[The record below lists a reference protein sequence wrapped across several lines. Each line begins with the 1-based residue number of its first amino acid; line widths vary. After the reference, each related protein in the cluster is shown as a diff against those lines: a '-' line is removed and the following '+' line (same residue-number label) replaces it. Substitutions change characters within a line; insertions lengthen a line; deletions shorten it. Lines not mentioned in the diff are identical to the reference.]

1 MARKNLMAAAAICVA
16 MMGSLVAC
24 GHDDGSGGASA
35 IAGSTDLKGDPIVV
49 GSICSC
55 SGAQSAVMGKISEAN
70 EAWAAHVNADGG
82 INGHPVKII
91 VKDDAG
97 DPAKGLQAAKE
108 LIEGNR
114 VMAIVGTVSVTT
126 QAWADYV
133 SQKGVPVVGGFPGE
147 APFASNP
154 DFFPSG
160 SSLPVVTFGQM
171 AMAKEAGKT
180 HLGLLY
186 CAESPICAQLDPIV
200 KGLANAVGGMKVTSG
215 KVAGTAPNYTA
226 PCVSLKEAGV
236 DAIFVAHNAVVVDRV
251 ISDCGQQDFHPLNVP
266 SITTVGISSLK
277 NPSFEGSLVASPN
290 ALFTDDSIPAV
301 KTFRETVEKFS
312 PGVIDT
318 PQFNTTLLFAWAGG
332 ELFEKAALAAN
343 LTPTSTPED
352 VKRGLY
358 ALKDETL
365 DGLAPLLNFTEGKPA
380 FPSCYFTATMTG
392 GEFEPQNGG
401 KATCLNEQELGA
413 VTAALKG

>member
-1 MARKNLMAAAAICVA
+1 MARKNLMAAAAVAVA

-24 GHDDGSGGASA
+24 GDDEGGGGASA
-35 IAGSTDLKGDPIVV
+35 IAGSGDLKGDPIVV

-55 SGAQSAVMGKISEAN
+55 SGAQSSVIGKVSEAN
-70 EAWAAHVNADGG
+70 EAWAARINADGG

-108 LIEGNR
+108 LIEGEQ
-114 VMAIVGTVSVTT
+114 VIAIVGTVSVTT

-133 SQKGVPVVGGFPGE
+133 SEKGVPVVGGLPGE

-154 DFFPSG
+154 NFFPSG
-160 SSLPVVTFGQM
+160 SSLPVVTLGQM
-171 AMAKEAGKT
+171 ALAKEAGKS

-186 CAESPICAQLDPIV
+186 CAESPICAQLEPIV
-200 KGLANAVGGMKVTSG
+200 KALAGVVGGMEVTSG
-215 KVAGTAPNYTA
+215 KVAATAPNYTA
-226 PCVSLKEAGV
+226 PCVSLKDAGA
-236 DAIFVAHNAVVVDRV
+236 DALYVAHNAVVVDRV
-251 ISDCGQQDFHPLNVP
+251 VSDCAQQDFKALNVP
-266 SITTVGISSLK
+266 SITTVGVSSLE
-277 NPSFEGSLVASPN
+277 NPNFEGSMVASPN
-290 ALFTDDSIPAV
+290 ALFTDESIPAV

-318 PQFNTTLLFAWAGG
+318 PQFNTQLLFAWAGG
-332 ELFEKAALAAN
+332 ELFKKAALAAK

-365 DGLAPLLNFTEGKPA
+365 DGLAAPLNYVEGKPA
-380 FPSCYFTATMTG
+380 FPSCYFTATMSDGKFDSLNG
-392 GEFEPQNGG
+392 GE
-401 KATCLNEQELGA
+401 ATCLTDQELAA
-413 VTAALKG
+413 VAAALKG